1 MKNINQKNQL
11 FFDFGRDYEANL
23 DNFFFSSKNKLLKS
37 ELNNL
42 INGETGQNIF
52 ITARNGDGKTFLLN
66 SILNHDRLKK
76 FQVIYIDVALLTETK
91 NYFDELNNFDLIC
104 LDNVDLTTKPLE
116 VQIFN
121 LLNKCKDSST
131 NLLFASSNH
140 PDSFK
145 FLPDLVSRF
154 KAFKQY
160 RINAITDDDVIDCL
174 YFVVSKLKLNYSDD
188 LINYFSTRIKRD
200 FLSIKTAMQD
210 FDKFLYSEQKQPTK
224 MSAASFLKRIN
235 L

>member
-1 MKNINQKNQL
+1 MKNVNRKKQL

-37 ELNNL
+37 ELENFL
-42 INGETGQNIF
+42 NGAVSQNIF
-52 ITARNGDGKTFLLN
+52 LTASNGNGKTFLLN
-66 SILNHDRLKK
+66 SILNHELLQNL
-76 FQVIYIDVALLTETK
+76 QVIYIDIALLKQEK
-91 NYFDELNNFDLIC
+91 NYFDELSNFDLIC
-104 LDNVDLTTKPLE
+104 LDNVDQTAKPLE

-121 LLNKCKDSST
+121 LINQCKDSST
-131 NLLFASSNH
+131 NLLFASSHH
-140 PDSFK
+140 PDSFD

-160 RINAITDDDVIDCL
+160 RINAIADDDVVDCL
-174 YFVVSKLKLNYSDD
+174 NFVASKLKLNYPED

-200 FLSIKTAMQD
+200 FLSIKTTMQD

-224 MSAASFLKRIN
+224 MSAASFLKN
-235 L
+235 

>member
-1 MKNINQKNQL
+1 MKNVNRKKQL

-37 ELNNL
+37 ELENFL
-42 INGETGQNIF
+42 NGAVSQNVF
-52 ITARNGDGKTFLLN
+52 LTASNGNGKTFLLN
-66 SILNHDRLKK
+66 SMLNHELLQNL
-76 FQVIYIDVALLTETK
+76 QVIYIDVALLKQGK
-91 NYFDELNNFDLIC
+91 NYFDELSNFDLIC
-104 LDNVDLTTKPLE
+104 LDNVDQTAKPLE

-121 LLNKCKDSST
+121 LINQCKDSST
-131 NLLFASSNH
+131 NLLFASSHH
-140 PDSFK
+140 PDSFD

-160 RINAITDDDVIDCL
+160 RINAIADEDVVDCL
-174 YFVVSKLKLNYSDD
+174 NFVASKLKLNYPED

-200 FLSIKTAMQD
+200 FLSIKTTMQD

-224 MSAASFLKRIN
+224 MSAASFLKDYS
-235 L
+235 

>member
-1 MKNINQKNQL
+1 MKNINRKKQL

-37 ELNNL
+37 ELENFL
-42 INGETGQNIF
+42 NGAVSQNVF
-52 ITARNGDGKTFLLN
+52 LTASNGNGKTFLLN
-66 SILNHDRLKK
+66 SMLNHELLQNL
-76 FQVIYIDVALLTETK
+76 QVIYIDVALLKQGK
-91 NYFDELNNFDLIC
+91 NYFDELSNFDLIC
-104 LDNVDLTTKPLE
+104 LDNIDQTAKPLE

-121 LLNKCKDSST
+121 LINQCKDSST
-131 NLLFASSNH
+131 NLLFASSHH
-140 PDSFK
+140 PDSFD

-160 RINAITDDDVIDCL
+160 RINAIADEDVVDCL
-174 YFVVSKLKLNYSDD
+174 NFVASKLKLNYPED

-200 FLSIKTAMQD
+200 FLSIKTTMQD

-224 MSAASFLKRIN
+224 MSAASFLKN
-235 L
+235 

>member
-1 MKNINQKNQL
+1 M
-11 FFDFGRDYEANL
+11 
-23 DNFFFSSKNKLLKS
+23 
-37 ELNNL
+37 
-42 INGETGQNIF
+42 
-52 ITARNGDGKTFLLN
+52 
-66 SILNHDRLKK
+66 
-76 FQVIYIDVALLTETK
+76 
-91 NYFDELNNFDLIC
+91 
-104 LDNVDLTTKPLE
+104 
-116 VQIFN
+116 
-121 LLNKCKDSST
+121 
-131 NLLFASSNH
+131 
-140 PDSFK
+140 
-145 FLPDLVSRF
+145 VSRF

>member
-1 MKNINQKNQL
+1 MKNVNRKKQL

-37 ELNNL
+37 ELENFL
-42 INGETGQNIF
+42 NGAVSQNVF
-52 ITARNGDGKTFLLN
+52 LTASNGNGKTFLLN
-66 SILNHDRLKK
+66 SMLNHELLQNL
-76 FQVIYIDVALLTETK
+76 QVIYIDVALLKQGK
-91 NYFDELNNFDLIC
+91 NYFDELSNFDLIC
-104 LDNVDLTTKPLE
+104 LDNVDQTAKPLE

-121 LLNKCKDSST
+121 LINQCKDSST
-131 NLLFASSNH
+131 NLLFASSHH
-140 PDSFK
+140 PDSFD

-160 RINAITDDDVIDCL
+160 RINAIADDDVVDCL
-174 YFVVSKLKLNYSDD
+174 NFVASKLKLNYPED

-200 FLSIKTAMQD
+200 FLSIKTTMQD

-224 MSAASFLKRIN
+224 MSAASFLKD
-235 L
+235 

>member
-1 MKNINQKNQL
+1 MKNVNRKKQL

-37 ELNNL
+37 ELENFL
-42 INGETGQNIF
+42 NGAVSQNVF
-52 ITARNGDGKTFLLN
+52 LTASNGNGKTFLLN
-66 SILNHDRLKK
+66 SMLNHELLQNL
-76 FQVIYIDVALLTETK
+76 QVIYIDVALLKQGK
-91 NYFDELNNFDLIC
+91 NYFDELSNFDLIC
-104 LDNVDLTTKPLE
+104 LDNVDQTAKPLE

-121 LLNKCKDSST
+121 LINQCKDSST

-140 PDSFK
+140 PDSFD

-160 RINAITDDDVIDCL
+160 RINAIADEDVVDCL
-174 YFVVSKLKLNYSDD
+174 NFVASKLKLNYPED

-200 FLSIKTAMQD
+200 FLSIKTTMQD

-224 MSAASFLKRIN
+224 MSAASFLKN
-235 L
+235 

>member
-1 MKNINQKNQL
+1 MKNVNRKKQL

-37 ELNNL
+37 ELENFL
-42 INGETGQNIF
+42 NGAVSQNVF
-52 ITARNGDGKTFLLN
+52 LTASNGNGKTFLLN
-66 SILNHDRLKK
+66 SMLNHELLQNL
-76 FQVIYIDVALLTETK
+76 QVIYIDVALLKQGK
-91 NYFDELNNFDLIC
+91 NYFDELSNFDLIC
-104 LDNVDLTTKPLE
+104 LDNVDQTAKPLE

-121 LLNKCKDSST
+121 LINQCKDSST
-131 NLLFASSNH
+131 NLLFASSHH
-140 PDSFK
+140 PDSFD

-160 RINAITDDDVIDCL
+160 RINAIADEDVVDCL
-174 YFVVSKLKLNYSDD
+174 NFVASKLKLNYPED

-200 FLSIKTAMQD
+200 FLSIKTTMQD

-224 MSAASFLKRIN
+224 MSAASFLKN
-235 L
+235 

>member
-1 MKNINQKNQL
+1 MKNVNRKKQL

-37 ELNNL
+37 ELENFL
-42 INGETGQNIF
+42 NGAVSQNIF
-52 ITARNGDGKTFLLN
+52 LTASNGNGKTFLLN
-66 SILNHDRLKK
+66 SILNHELLQNL
-76 FQVIYIDVALLTETK
+76 QVIYIDMALLQQEK
-91 NYFDELNNFDLIC
+91 NYFDELSNFDLIC
-104 LDNVDLTTKPLE
+104 LDNVDQTAKPLE

-121 LLNKCKDSST
+121 LINQCKDSST
-131 NLLFASSNH
+131 NLLFASSHH
-140 PDSFK
+140 PDSFD

-160 RINAITDDDVIDCL
+160 RINAIADDDVVDCL
-174 YFVVSKLKLNYSDD
+174 NFVASKLKLNYPED

-200 FLSIKTAMQD
+200 FLSIKTTMQD

-224 MSAASFLKRIN
+224 MSAASFLKN
-235 L
+235 